1 MFYMSTQT
9 EHGFWVGSDSKLSRA
24 RLGEILAGVNLELDH
39 ATSRGF
45 IKLLHKISQLCQTH
59 YERIDWEIMGDRYGG
74 NIVESE
80 VGKSDIPLKNHVS
93 SNLVGPLD
101 THDEILKIFNE
112 VLEDAEEG
120 DWVPDKGVDN
130 FANFTAIKG
139 NAASIIA
146 NPSRSHSSAK
156 RPLSPDLDTGPLKR
170 RRT

>member
-1 MFYMSTQT
+1 M
-9 EHGFWVGSDSKLSRA
+9 GSDSKLSRA
-24 RLGEILAGVNLELDH
+24 RLGEILGGVNLELDH

-45 IKLLHKISQLCQTH
+45 IKLLLKISQLCQTH
-59 YERIDWEIMGDRYGG
+59 YERIDWRVVG
-74 NIVESE
+74 NRFSSEIVECE
-80 VGKSDIPLKNHVS
+80 VGKSNIPLKNDVS
-93 SNLVGPLD
+93 PNSVGALD

-112 VLEDAEEG
+112 VLEDTEEG